1 MLEDQ
6 KCKLAVMI
14 NKVIHK
20 ILNYYTL
27 KNVLFIT
34 KKLSKLPEYK
44 FVFLINLP
52 PWSFLIFKSKIF
64 RYKNLDYSKP
74 HFSRKISVNT

>member
-1 MLEDQ
+1 
-6 KCKLAVMI
+6 MI

-27 KNVLFIT
+27 KSILFIT

-44 FVFLINLP
+44 FVFLNNLP
-52 PWSFLIFKSKIF
+52 PWSFLIFKIE
-64 RYKNLDYSKP
+64 N
-74 HFSRKISVNT
+74 IQV